1 MENLNIYKKIGIIIL
16 VVILISAIAACAFLL
31 KNKNVKNYSAEATSS
46 EIQDVQNINQEE
58 NISNTDEIMEEGN
71 VEENPEDTSWDEED
85 VEDTKVDIEKEK
97 KEQNSGTKYYIKI
110 NYTAN
115 VITVYEKNDDGKYTK
130 PVKAILCSTGTATPR
145 SGVYKTSSKYR
156 WHQLNGGVWGQYC
169 TRITG
174 HILFHSVPY
183 SSKSPDSLKYVA
195 YDKLGTKASAGC
207 IRVTVADAIWL
218 YNNCASG
225 TQVEFYGSSN
235 PGPLGKPSAKKVSSN
250 VQCRNWDPTDPD
262 SNNPWHWYVEPKQ
275 EEKVEEKVEEEQ
287 PQIQEQSNTNQ
298 NNTPNNDEKTT
309 EIKKE
314 ENSVNNNVK
323 TDSSDNK
330 TPDNTSNAVDNTNDT
345 NVNNTTNSN
354 NTKANNTPN
363 TNTNSESN
371 TNTNTKANANEKG
384 NTTSNINEQKNTETD
399 EIKDKKNNIEAN
411 STIGNTNV

>member
-1 MENLNIYKKIGIIIL
+1 MKDLNIYKKIGIIVL
-16 VVILISAIAACAFLL
+16 VVVLIAVIAAGAFLL
-31 KNKNVKNYSAEATSS
+31 KRKNIKNYSAEATSS
-46 EIQDVQNINQEE
+46 EIQDIQNTTQEE
-58 NISNTDEIMEEGN
+58 NLISTENVTEEGN

-115 VITVYEKNDDGKYTK
+115 VITVYEKDDDGKYTK
-130 PVKAILCSTGTATPR
+130 PVKAILCSTGKATPT
-145 SGVYKTSSKYR
+145 SGVYRTSSKYR

-225 TQVEFYGSSN
+225 TQVEFYSSSN
-235 PGPLGKPSAKKVSSN
+235 LGPLGKPTAKKVSSN

-275 EEKVEEKVEEEQ
+275 EEKVEENK

-298 NNTPNNDEKTT
+298 NNTQNNDEKTT

-330 TPDNTSNAVDNTNDT
+330 TPDNTSKAVENTNDT
-345 NVNNTTNSN
+345 NVNNTTNTNNMKVN
-354 NTKANNTPN
+354 NT

-371 TNTNTKANANEKG
+371 TNTNTKANANENG
-384 NTTSNINEQKNTETD
+384 NTTSNTNTQKNTET
-399 EIKDKKNNIEAN
+399 EAIKDKKNNTEAN